1 MASQPQVLDLLCP
14 LESWEVNLKPHDVHW
29 EIAQLDLAAIIFVQ
43 FFFLLWA
50 PLCRT
55 EVGRIRLAWFKI
67 GGSRDQIDDMVVAQR
82 FPRPKGCGAENCG
95 TPLRVGSS
103 SP

>member
-43 FFFLLWA
+43 FFFFSFGLH
-50 PLCRT
+50 
-55 EVGRIRLAWFKI
+55 F
-67 GGSRDQIDDMVVAQR
+67 
-82 FPRPKGCGAENCG
+82 AE
-95 TPLRVGSS
+95 LRWEE
-103 SP
+103 